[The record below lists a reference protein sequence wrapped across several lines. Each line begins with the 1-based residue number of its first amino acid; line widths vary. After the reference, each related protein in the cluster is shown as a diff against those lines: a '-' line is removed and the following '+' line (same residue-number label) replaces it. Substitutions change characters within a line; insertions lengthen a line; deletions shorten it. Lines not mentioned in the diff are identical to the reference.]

1 MLVKLFIP
9 KLGMTMEKATIA
21 EWRYK
26 DGDTVEKDSTVLVID
41 TEKVANDIEA
51 PVSGKLVI
59 NAAVGDELP
68 CGAIIGYIAETR
80 EEYEIAKGG
89 AGAYVSGLQA
99 SVAPAT
105 EDQKSDQ
112 HVAAV
117 EPVLALATVERIK
130 ISPLARSVAKQND
143 IDYAGISGS
152 GPGGRIVKHDIE
164 VAMTRQAAQKPAV
177 MTACPGS
184 RGCGS
189 TSDAAGK
196 PVASIAVASAGDSTS
211 QHEGKRIREVRALKG
226 MRKAISEHMHHSHSI
241 SAPISVMFEVDMT
254 EMVKF
259 RNRLLEKWQTEGVRL
274 TYTDIFIMIVAKA
287 LKKAPLMNSSLIN
300 NEIIIWD
307 DINIGI
313 GASVMLPDGESGL
326 VVPVIRNADKLSLGE
341 ISAARKDL
349 TDKARNGTLSM
360 DEMTG
365 GTFTITNTASLS
377 PFWHIQT
384 PIIHQPQAAI
394 LGTASIVDRP
404 VVKDGEIVVRPIMPM
419 YLTFDHRI
427 VDGGPTAVFNSLV
440 HGMMSDP
447 DLIFI

>member
-1 MLVKLFIP
+1 MLTKLFIP

-21 EWRYK
+21 EWCYN
-26 DGDTVEKDSTVLVID
+26 DGDQVEKDSAVLVID

-59 NAAVGDELP
+59 IAAVGEELP
-68 CGAIIGYIAETR
+68 CGAIIGYIAETQK
-80 EEYEIAKGG
+80 EYEAAK
-89 AGAYVSGLQA
+89 SG
-99 SVAPAT
+99 
-105 EDQKSDQ
+105 DG
-112 HVAAV
+112 VAAGGV
-117 EPVLALATVERIK
+117 PQESASPTMEEQKPEQQGTVATSAPVPAAAEKIK
-130 ISPLARSVAKQND
+130 ISPLARTVARQNNV
-143 IDYAGISGS
+143 DYSRISGT

-164 VAMTRQAAQKPAV
+164 AALLVKQATVQPIV
-177 MTACPGS
+177 TTACPGS
-184 RGCGS
+184 RGCTGNATEVATQPVGS
-189 TSDAAGK
+189 AT
-196 PVASIAVASAGDSTS
+196 
-211 QHEGKRIREVRALKG
+211 QHEGKRIREARPLKG
-226 MRKAISEHMHHSHSI
+226 MRKAISEHMHYSHTV
-241 SAPISVMFEVDMT
+241 SAPITVMFEVDML
-254 EMVKF
+254 EMTRF
-259 RNRLLEKWQTEGVRL
+259 RGRLLEKWQSHETRL

-287 LKKAPLMNSSLIN
+287 LKKVPMMNSSLIN

-313 GASVMLPDGESGL
+313 GASVMMPDGENGL
-326 VVPVIRNADKLSLGE
+326 LVPVIRNADKLSLGE

-404 VVKDGEIVVRPIMPM
+404 VVKDGEIVIRPIMPM

-427 VDGGPTAVFNSLV
+427 VDGGPTSVFNSLV